1 VIDVGLEIGA
11 KRAFASAL
19 DWPGWSRAARDE
31 EGALQALFDYRS
43 RYRAVVAGRRLG
55 FVAPKDASVL
65 RVVERIPGDAT
76 TDFGAPGRIAKGD
89 RRRTTERDVRRLKSF
104 LIACWAAFDEAAGS
118 ARGRRL
124 RTGARGGGRSLTAIV
139 RHVDEADAGYLARI
153 GGKADRGAPLRE
165 QILEALTVAPRTGT
179 PPPGPRGG
187 TRWPVRYHVRRSAWH
202 ALDHAWE
209 IEDRLT

>member
-1 VIDVGLEIGA
+1 ME
-11 KRAFASAL
+11 
-19 DWPGWSRAARDE
+19 
-31 EGALQALFDYRS
+31 
-43 RYRAVVAGRRLG
+43 
-55 FVAPKDASVL
+55 
-65 RVVERIPGDAT
+65 
-76 TDFGAPGRIAKGD
+76 
-89 RRRTTERDVRRLKSF
+89 
-104 LIACWAAFDEAAGS
+104 
-118 ARGRRL
+118 
-124 RTGARGGGRSLTAIV
+124 
-139 RHVDEADAGYLARI
+139 EADAGYLVRI

>member
-1 VIDVGLEIGA
+1 MINVCLEIGA
-11 KRAFASAL
+11 KRVFASAL

-43 RYRAVVAGRRLG
+43 RYRAVA
-55 FVAPKDASVL
+55 FVL

-76 TDFGAPGRIAKGD
+76 TDFGAPGRIAKAD
-89 RRRTTERDVRRLKSF
+89 RRRTTERDVRRLQSL
-104 LIACWAAFDEAAGS
+104 LIACWEAFDEAAGT
-118 ARGRRL
+118 AKGRTL
-124 RTGARGGGRSLTAIV
+124 RTGARGGGRSLAAII
-139 RHVDEADAGYLARI
+139 RHVEEADAGYLVRI

-165 QILEALTVAPRTGT
+165 QILEALTVAPRMGT

-187 TRWPVRYHVRRSAWH
+187 RRWPVRYHVRRSAWH